1 MLSSHVQA
9 LQQKH
14 EGLERQIHDER
25 CRPHPDDAILADLK
39 RQKLRIKDEISGG

>member
-1 MLSSHVQA
+1 MQSSHVQA

-14 EGLERQIHDER
+14 EGLERQIHDEL
-25 CRPHPDDAILADLK
+25 CRPHPDDAIVSDLK

>member
-14 EGLERQIHDER
+14 EGLERQIHEEQ
-25 CRPHPDDAILADLK
+25 CRPHPDDAILTDLK
-39 RQKLRIKDEISGG
+39 RQKLKIKDDITAT

>member
-1 MLSSHVQA
+1 MSHVQA

-14 EGLERQIHDER
+14 EGLERQIHTELN
-25 CRPHPDDAILADLK
+25 RPQPDDAILTDLK